1 MSWSPVSDADL
12 AGYRVYYG
20 TSSRSYAQ
28 ARGAGLSTDKL
39 TQYNVGG
46 LQSGRTYYFSVT
58 SYDGAGNESGYSA
71 EVSQVA
77 Q

>member
-1 MSWSPVSDADL
+1 M

-20 TSSRSYAQ
+20 TSSRSYLQ
-28 ARGAGLSTDKL
+28 SKGSGANTGKT
-39 TQYNVGG
+39 TQYTASG

-58 SYDGAGNESGYSA
+58 AYDAVGNESAYSS
-71 EVSQVA
+71 EVSKVA